1 MKLKKVASVFM
12 AVVLSVGL
20 LAGCGKNAENDQ
32 KTDQGESTASSE
44 NAGADQKQWF
54 K

>member
-20 LAGCGKNAENDQ
+20 LAGCGKKGLSQIIYD
-32 KTDQGESTASSE
+32 
-44 NAGADQKQWF
+44 
-54 K
+54 